1 MYYTYA
7 EPLSKVAD
15 HRVLAIN
22 RGEKEK
28 FLTVKVEAPED
39 KILAYLEQQVIRKDN
54 PSTAPVL
61 KTALQTA
68 ISV

>member
-1 MYYTYA
+1 M
-7 EPLSKVAD
+7 
-15 HRVLAIN
+15 N

-28 FLTVKVEAPED
+28 FLTVKIEAPED

-61 KTALQTA
+61 KTAIADRL
-68 ISV
+68 